1 MGASE
6 DTSTSTT
13 DVVKTANGI
22 DAAMVET
29 VGILGSGIMGS
40 GLAEV
45 FARSGRQVIMRSRT
59 REGAE
64 AVIARVDK
72 SLGRQVEKEKLSQS
86 ERELIVSAITPT
98 DSLADL
104 AECDLVIESV
114 VEDLEIKKGLF
125 RELDA
130 IVKPGA
136 ILATNTSTLPVV
148 ELAMVTERP
157 ESVVGIH
164 FFNPAPMMK
173 LVEVIHP
180 ITAAD
185 DTVKTA
191 LVVAE
196 SLGKDAVE
204 VADRAGFIVNALLF
218 PYLNNAV
225 KMWEQGTASID
236 AIDSAMQGGCNFP
249 MGPFALLDLVGLDT
263 AVAILD
269 ALYEE
274 FRDPNYAP
282 ATSLRRMVTAGH
294 LGRKTG
300 RGFRWY

>member
-1 MGASE
+1 MGAPE
-6 DTSTSTT
+6 ETSTNDDAGT
-13 DVVKTANGI
+13 DAPNGV
-22 DAAMVET
+22 DATMIET

-45 FARSGRQVIMRSRT
+45 FARSGRHVIMRSRS

-64 AVIARVDK
+64 AVIAKVDK

-86 ERELIVSAITPT
+86 EREQIVAAITPT

-114 VEDLEIKKGLF
+114 VEDLEVKQALF
-125 RELDA
+125 RELDE

-164 FFNPAPMMK
+164 FFNPAPVMN

-191 LVVAE
+191 MLVAE
-196 SLGKDAVE
+196 SLGKEAVE

-274 FRDPNYAP
+274 FRDPNFAP